1 MALAARARGAVLGSL
16 VADAAAVPV
25 HWCYDPEKLAEHL
38 KQAKRGPA
46 FCDPP
51 GNNFY
56 TTPKGGFS
64 CYGEQSLT
72 LLESL
77 VESHGKLD
85 TEDFAK
91 RLEARFGKSS
101 AYEVDAVDQE
111 NWPELKK
118 NPTDADGKVIEAER
132 KWSMPLSGPWRHGSI
147 KGFLKQY
154 VNEKK
159 PVAECGSSDE
169 QVDGVCKVA
178 PVVALL
184 AGDPNMLPTVDMAV
198 RVVQNTDK
206 ASAFACG
213 FARVLEKLVLGTP
226 TVREAIASA
235 TKDLTDPGRS
245 FKTNLDEEVAV
256 TLGRVIGELADL
268 SHSDVGVKLKPEAVA
283 FPFAGLA

>member
-1 MALAARARGAVLGSL
+1 MAAARARGAVLGSL

-38 KQAKRGPA
+38 KQAKHGPA

-51 GNNFY
+51 GNIFY

-77 VESHGKLD
+77 VENHGKLD

-91 RLEARFGKSS
+91 RLEAKFGKSS

-118 NPTDADGKVIEAER
+118 NPTDAEGKVIETER
-132 KWSMPLSGPWRHGSI
+132 KWSMPLPGPWRHGSI

-154 VNEKK
+154 VTEKK
-159 PVAECGSSDE
+159 QYPECGSTDE

-184 AGDPNMLPTVDMAV
+184 AGDPSMLPTVDTAV

-206 ASAFACG
+206 AAAFACG

-226 TVREAIASA
+226 TVQEAIAAA
-235 TKDLTDPGRS
+235 TKDLMDPSRS
-245 FKTNLDEEVAV
+245 FQTTLDQEVAQN
-256 TLGRVIGELADL
+256 LERVLGELSHL
-268 SHSDVGVKLKPEAVA
+268 SHADAGKTLKPEAVA
-283 FPFAGLA
+283 FPFAGLS